1 MGEWKKTSCVL
12 CPQNCG
18 LEVEIEENRIGKV
31 RGDKSN
37 PRSQGYMCVKG
48 ANVPWHQHHA
58 DRLTHPLKKTDG
70 GFVRISWEQAIAEIS
85 EKLAAI
91 VKKHGPRSYVYM
103 GGGGQGCHFEAGF
116 GTTLMKSL
124 GSRYHYSALA
134 QELTGYF
141 WVCGRMLGSQNRYVI
156 PDEHH
161 SDMIVAIGWNGMES
175 HQMPRAPL
183 VLREFASNPD
193 KLLAVIDPRKSETAK
208 IANVHIALRPG
219 TDALLVK
226 AMIAIILKEGWEK
239 RDYLAGTCLGFEKIE
254 GWFTSFDIH
263 SALSICE
270 VGYEEVHALCR
281 EMATRRWCFHTDLGT
296 LMNRHSTVVSY
307 LQMLLAALCG
317 RLCVAGGD
325 VIPGTLMPIGSHSDE
340 RDPKTWRTVATN
352 FPAIM
357 GTFPPNVLP
366 EEILSGLEERPRA
379 VIVSGSNPLRSYAD
393 TTAYEEAFGKL
404 DLLVTM
410 EIAMTETAALS
421 HYVLPARSGYESW
434 DSTFFA
440 WSYPDVFFHMRPPVV
455 KPEGERLECGQIYT
469 RLAKGLDIVPEVPAT
484 LKEAAEKDIFSFTL
498 ALFAFMRK
506 NPKAI
511 KAMPF
516 VLAETLGRRDDSAN
530 KAALWGLLLAM
541 PGTARRNA
549 ARAGFARPSSWSVF
563 SRPGRVAGALGAA
576 LRYGSFAPLMALHP
590 NILQSEMLYNHLLE
604 HPEGIWIGKLDLDAN
619 GKELRTPD
627 QKIHLHIPELEEPLK
642 GIDPESERK
651 ALTPDSRFPLILN
664 AGRHTRNVAN
674 TLMRDP
680 AWLKGKRGC
689 TLAIHPE
696 DAAALGIGD
705 GETVRITTQA
715 GAAEIGAEVSP
726 DVRKGQVLIPHGF
739 GLVHRGTAYGVN
751 VNYLTKNTHRDF
763 LAATPLHRYVPCRVE
778 RIDGERP

>member
-1 MGEWKKTSCVL
+1 
-12 CPQNCG
+12 
-18 LEVEIEENRIGKV
+18 
-31 RGDKSN
+31 
-37 PRSQGYMCVKG
+37 
-48 ANVPWHQHHA
+48 
-58 DRLTHPLKKTDG
+58 
-70 GFVRISWEQAIAEIS
+70 
-85 EKLAAI
+85 
-91 VKKHGPRSYVYM
+91 M

-208 IANVHIALRPG
+208 IANLHIALRPG

-239 RDYLAGTCLGFEKIE
+239 RDYLAGTCVGFEKIE

-307 LQMLLAALCG
+307 LHMLLAALCG

-325 VIPGTLMPIGSHSDE
+325 VIPGTVMPIGSHSDE

-366 EEILSGLEERPRA
+366 EEILSGHDERPRA

-440 WSYPDVFFHMRPPVV
+440 WNYPEVFFHMRPPVV

-469 RLAKGLDIVPEVPAT
+469 RLARGLGIVPEVPAYPERGCGKRHLFIHPRPFRIHEEEPEGDEGHALCPCGDPGAQVT
-484 LKEAAEKDIFSFTL
+484 IRQTRPPCGACCSPCPGPPGETPHAPGFPSPSAWSIL
-498 ALFAFMRK
+498 A
-506 NPKAI
+506 
-511 KAMPF
+511 
-516 VLAETLGRRDDSAN
+516 
-530 KAALWGLLLAM
+530 
-541 PGTARRNA
+541 
-549 ARAGFARPSSWSVF
+549 
-563 SRPGRVAGALGAA
+563 RPGRVASAVGAA
-576 LRYGSFAPLMALHP
+576 VRYGSFAPLMALHP
-590 NILQSEMLYNHLLE
+590 NILQSEMLYSHLLE
-604 HPEGIWIGKLDLDAN
+604 HPEGIWIGKLDLEAN
-619 GKELRTPD
+619 MKELRTPD
-627 QKIHLHIPELEEPLK
+627 KKIHLHIPELEEPLK

-651 ALTPDSRFPLILN
+651 ALTPDSQYPLILN

-705 GETVRITTQA
+705 GETVRVTTQA
-715 GAAEIGAEVSP
+715 GSAQIGAEVSA

-739 GLVHRGTAYGVN
+739 GLVHRGVAYGVN
-751 VNYLTKNTHRDF
+751 VNSLTKNTHRDF

-778 RIDGERP
+778 RVEGERP